1 MDKTSCKTMTVS
13 LWNLM
18 SVEWRIHD
26 FSISNTFISN
36 TRLKLAKNQA
46 KAKKHLKAELLL
58 FENYSPFSFKNN
70 RRYSKKCTKN
80 KYTCLKEVTWLMTI
94 TMRLKMKNGSRRS
107 LSHPEEIWD
116 INFNWGSWWCC
127 KSPLS

>member
-1 MDKTSCKTMTVS
+1 MKNV
-13 LWNLM
+13 
-18 SVEWRIHD
+18 IHG

-36 TRLKLAKNQA
+36 TRLRLAKNQA

-80 KYTCLKEVTWLMTI
+80 KYTCLRGYMTNDNYDEAENEKQI
-94 TMRLKMKNGSRRS
+94 T
-107 LSHPEEIWD
+107 
-116 INFNWGSWWCC
+116 
-127 KSPLS
+127 